1 VDLGISG
8 RVALVTGGSAGLG
21 LAVAR
26 ALAAEGARI
35 ALNARD
41 PARLGAAVA
50 SLRDATGAEVR
61 GFAGDVGAPGGAGA
75 VVAETVRAFGQLDVL
90 LANAGGPP
98 RGSWDAHDAAAWRS
112 ALEYNLLSTV
122 DLCRA
127 AVPGMVARRW
137 GRVLAITSF
146 AARQP
151 VPGLILST
159 TARAGV
165 LGFLK
170 ALADEVAHAGV
181 TVNALCPGHILT
193 DRQRHLAGEAGD
205 LEAALAARAAEIPA
219 RRIGTPA
226 ELGDVACFLASER
239 ASYVTGTAIA
249 VDGGLTRAIG

>member
-1 VDLGISG
+1 MELGLAG

-21 LAVAR
+21 FAVAR
-26 ALAAEGARI
+26 ALAAEGARV

-41 PARLGAAVA
+41 PARLDAAVA
-50 SLRDATGAEVR
+50 RLREETGADVR
-61 GFAGDVGAPGGAGA
+61 PFAGDVAAGGGGAILA
-75 VVAETVRAFGQLDVL
+75 DVVRTFGRVDVL

-98 RGSWDAHDAAAWRS
+98 KGSWDAHDAAAWRG

-170 ALADEVAHAGV
+170 ALADEVAAAGV

-193 DRQRHLAGEAGD
+193 DRQRQLAGEGGD

-249 VDGGLTRAIG
+249 VDGGLTRSIG